1 MATGHLTRDDWGKFL
16 LRVTIGGLLL
26 FHGIHKLQGGV
37 DAIEGMLA
45 AKGFPS
51 VMVYGVYV
59 GEVIAP
65 LLMLAGVLVRLA
77 GFFLA
82 LNMVVAI
89 ALAHS
94 EHLFAIDAHGGWAIE
109 LQVLYL
115 LGGIVLMLLGGG
127 RIGFSRKS

>member
-26 FHGIHKLQGGV
+26 FHGIHKLQGGA
-37 DAIEGMLA
+37 DGIEAMLVG
-45 AKGFPS
+45 KGLPS
-51 VMVYGVYV
+51 AVVYGVYV

-77 GFFLA
+77 GLFLA
-82 LNMVVAI
+82 GNMVVAI
-89 ALAHS
+89 ALAHPGDI
-94 EHLFAIDAHGGWAIE
+94 FALDSHGGWAIE
-109 LQVLYL
+109 LQMLYL

-127 RIGFSRKS
+127 RIGFSRKK